1 MERETALPEAQLEV
15 MEVIWDRG
23 GSVMFADLSSELE
36 ARGKESVSYTHL
48 DVYKRQVEELKKM
61 NNLREDTIHTGQY
74 LTVVYFAE
82 E

>member
-1 MERETALPEAQLEV
+1 MGKLERLREIRFWIDYYMQD
-15 MEVIWDRG
+15 MWMR
-23 GSVMFADLSSELE
+23 
-36 ARGKESVSYTHL
+36 K
-48 DVYKRQVEELKKM
+48 KLKKM